1 MLPSIT
7 KANSGKSPPKSSTI
21 RSIGYSD
28 TVDSA
33 DEFTAWRDSS
43 GAPSDKRFTATY
55 LRHTIGEGDDK
66 FSGTGTVRE
75 AEVTQAGGVVGYFGS
90 EQYLINKELRRA
102 VTELQNAAEGMHES
116 HHERCIAM
124 KEDTDRMNNQIFKEV
139 ERYQQQ
145 MKWDS
150 NIGLGVADVCEEM
163 HLLTSP
169 ATFAELGPVIK
180 VPPIYALVPNLNEL
194 LIALLRP
201 ARLEQ
206 VMATL
211 AEIIVPLTGRE
222 DLVEQVRTVH
232 KMVHTDVLKLV
243 AQELAKSQPIVAQL
257 HRDLEVTER
266 ERQMA
271 LQLNNIPE
279 ATEKH
284 LKSVDILEKLIAI
297 IRARLH
303 ELMVGS
309 GDPQTFF
316 NMMGGLRKGMV
327 DDLQALKAE
336 KARLKELL
344 GKDLDG
350 LQRGMDRKMK
360 EEEEHAAAAKK
371 RLDASADKM
380 EALLLQQDAVWA
392 QVLELMDKL
401 KRLGEDHTAQA
412 NVHMRVVEEEAK
424 HQQTYA
430 ELMEAST
437 AHLTYLHDAMKHTD
451 AALTLVQALED
462 YFNQATQRIRDK
474 HIEENLAAL
483 KTKEMQH
490 YCEVFRQ
497 YGLIAGDLLDRKEKR
512 LAGTK
517 KLLRTLD
524 FGTEMATEALDDDLE
539 KYERDTREY
548 RLRADQ
554 LQREIVYLRNNL
566 ECAAAD
572 FKATEEMLEEAGMEF
587 KPPGIEMQ
595 EALIDKKKNFLERRR
610 QVLYVDQKELDVHST
625 EIRKLDSQVRSQ
637 MDIVAERRELIKTRK
652 CGSPSAADASPASP
666 VEGLSP

>member
-1 MLPSIT
+1 MLPTIS
-7 KANSGKSPPKSSTI
+7 KANSGRSPPKTSTV

-43 GAPSDKRFTATY
+43 GASSDKKFATTY
-55 LRHTIGEGDDK
+55 LRHTMGEGDDK
-66 FSGTGTVRE
+66 FARTGTVRE
-75 AEVTQAGGVVGYFGS
+75 AEVTQGGGVVSYFGS
-90 EQYLINKELRRA
+90 EQYLINKELKRA
-102 VTELQNAAEGMHES
+102 VAELQNAAEGMHEG

-124 KEDTDRMNNQIFKEV
+124 KEDTDRMNNQIFQEV
-139 ERYQQQ
+139 VRFQQQ

-150 NIGLGVADVCEEM
+150 KIGLGVADVCEEM
-163 HLLTSP
+163 QLLTSP
-169 ATFAELGPVIK
+169 ASFEDLGPEIK
-180 VPPIYALVPNLNEL
+180 VPPIYALVPTLNEL
-194 LIALLRP
+194 LIAMLRP

-206 VMATL
+206 VMAAL
-211 AEIIVPLTGRE
+211 GEIIFPLTGNDE
-222 DLVEQVRTVH
+222 LVEQVRMVH

-284 LKSVDILEKLIAI
+284 LKSVDLLEKLIVV
-297 IRARLH
+297 IRERLH
-303 ELMVGS
+303 ELMTGS

-316 NMMGGLRKGMV
+316 NLLGGLRKGMV
-327 DDLQALKAE
+327 DDLQALKE
-336 KARLKELL
+336 GKAKLKEMLA
-344 GKDLDG
+344 KDVDS
-350 LQRGMDRKMK
+350 LQRGIDQKLG
-360 EEEEHAAAAKK
+360 EEEQHLVTAKK
-371 RLDASADKM
+371 QLDRSADRL
-380 EALLLQQDAVWA
+380 EQLLMQQDAVWG
-392 QVLELMDKL
+392 QVLDLVDKL
-401 KRLGEDHTAQA
+401 KTLGEEHTVQTNA
-412 NVHMRVVEEEAK
+412 HIRLVEEEAK

-430 ELMEAST
+430 ELMETST
-437 AHLTYLHDAMKHTD
+437 SHLAYLHDAMKHTD
-451 AALTLVQALED
+451 AALTMISALED
-462 YFNQATQRIRDK
+462 YFNQATQRIHDK
-474 HIEENLAAL
+474 HIEESLAAL
-483 KTKEMQH
+483 KVKEMQH
-490 YCEVFRQ
+490 YCDVVRQ

-554 LQREIVYLRNNL
+554 LQREMVYLRYNL
-566 ECAAAD
+566 DNANAD
-572 FKATEEMLEEAGMEF
+572 FKATEEMLEEAGIDF
-587 KPPGIEMQ
+587 KPPSIEMQ

-610 QVLYVDQKELDVHST
+610 QVLFIDQKELDGHST

-637 MDIVAERRELIKTRK
+637 QDIVAERREQIKTRK
-652 CGSPSAADASPASP
+652 CGSPSAADASPTSP
-666 VEGLSP
+666 AGGLHP